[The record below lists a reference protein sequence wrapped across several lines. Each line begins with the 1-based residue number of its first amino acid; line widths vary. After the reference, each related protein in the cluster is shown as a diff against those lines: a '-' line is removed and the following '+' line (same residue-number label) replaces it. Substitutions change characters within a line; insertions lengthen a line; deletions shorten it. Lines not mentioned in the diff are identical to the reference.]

1 MDHIEDMRKNVT
13 LQEHEVIN
21 VHSTDFP
28 NAYYGYNDNWDFEKF
43 KSNFKINVIRFD
55 EKEREME
62 FDMIGVDAA
71 IANAVRRI
79 LLAEVPTMAIE
90 KAFIYNNT
98 SVMQDE
104 VLAHRLGLIPLDVD
118 ARYFEFKPK
127 TDDGNAGKEDES
139 TTDAGS
145 SEHTLEFELKVKC
158 TKNPDVSDQSSDPNH
173 MYKNSKVFSK
183 DIKWI
188 PIGNQKDMIT
198 AKPLHDDILIVKM
211 RPGHEIDIKLHAV
224 KGIGRDHA
232 KFSPVA
238 TASYRLLPRITLLK
252 KVCGPPAFKLQKCF
266 SKGVVDVVENE
277 FGENQAVVR
286 DARKDT
292 CSREVLRHPDLKD
305 SVKLSKVRDHFI
317 FSVESAVG
325 LTPDVL
331 VTESIKV
338 LMSKCK
344 ALLRELDSSSEQM
357 DTS

>member
-28 NAYYGYNDNWDFEKF
+28 SAYYGYNDNWDFEKF
-43 KSNFKINVIRFD
+43 KSNFKINVIRFEED
-55 EKEREME
+55 TREME

-127 TDDGNAGKEDES
+127 SEDAGKEEDDS
-139 TTDAGS
+139 TSDAGF

-158 TKNPDVSDQSSDPNH
+158 VKNPDASDQASDPNH
-173 MYKNSKVFSK
+173 MYTNSKVFSK

-238 TASYRLLPRITLLK
+238 TASYRLLPRITLTK
-252 KVCGPPAFKLQKCF
+252 KIVGQSAFKLQKCF

-305 SVKLSKVRDHFI
+305 SVKLNKIRDHFI

-331 VTESIKV
+331 VTEAIKV

-344 ALLRELDSSSEQM
+344 TLLRELDSSSEKM

>member
-28 NAYYGYNDNWDFEKF
+28 DAYYGYNDNWDFDQFKEK
-43 KSNFKINVIRFD
+43 FKINVIRFEED
-55 EKEREME
+55 TREME

-71 IANAVRRI
+71 VANAVRRI

-127 TDDGNAGKEDES
+127 TE
-139 TTDAGS
+139 DAGNEDDS
-145 SEHTLEFELKVKC
+145 TSDAGFSEHTLEFELKVKC
-158 TKNPDVSDQSSDPNH
+158 VKNPVVSDQASDPNH
-173 MYKNSKVFSK
+173 MYINSKVFSK

-238 TASYRLLPRITLLK
+238 TASYRLLPTITLLK
-252 KVCGPPAFKLQKCF
+252 KVVGPSAFKLQKCF

-305 SVKLSKVRDHFI
+305 SVKLSKIRDHFI

-331 VTESIKV
+331 VTEAIKV
-338 LMSKCK
+338 LMTKCK
-344 ALLRELDSSSEQM
+344 TLLRELDSSSEQM